1 MAPPLDAEQLAAARA
16 WRGAYRI
23 DACAGAGKTTCLV
36 ARLEFLKRQGV
47 PEKDILGL
55 TFTRNAAL
63 EMQKR
68 SGMEKQTLRTLHS
81 WALEVVRREHAEF
94 KPPLKPFPLLLHQAE
109 VLAPIVQMFRG
120 MTYKDVQGYISTQ
133 KRKGIGPRRALREAE
148 NEKGFDYAQ
157 AYGKYEDGCRQRG
170 VLDFDSTIIELIK
183 LFESRSD
190 ICDRYQIPY
199 LLVDEAQDCS
209 DMDWRMMK
217 LITRRHGNIW
227 VIGDRNQSVF
237 EFRGANP
244 KLFAD
249 FPLMFP
255 GAVTLPISTNYR
267 SVSTIVDYSRKVAP
281 EQTSYIEKLRAH
293 RQGGNPIQFLKF
305 PEETLEAEEILR
317 LVRASMEVANTA
329 ILARTNAQLG
339 LFQGLCA
346 MHNIPYKLLTKEN
359 FWKRPE
365 VAGLLSYAR
374 YLNMP
379 TDDNVRG
386 VIRAPFPL
394 TRFLRKDEALANLER
409 MQAGRVGSPALYTM
423 LSGYTTGDH
432 SQDSVVRDL
441 SSHLAALQRMTVGL
455 SVRELLKEIARVT
468 GAFDYATER
477 DTEKPEDTFAEENI
491 KKVISIS
498 SKFETLKDFVKFANA
513 ALQPSRKQTRLVL
526 STVHG
531 FKGLEAKNVFVVG
544 VNLGVFPHDKGEI
557 QEERRLYYVA
567 VSRPTENLYVSC
579 AGAPSPFIAG
589 DVPKTDST
597 GVDPWANFTLQC
609 QQAGVQLGNN

>member
-1 MAPPLDAEQLAAARA
+1 MPQLDPEQLAAVQA

-36 ARLEFLKRQGV
+36 ARLEFLKRRGV

-81 WALEVVRREHAEF
+81 WALEGVRREHMEF

-109 VLAPIVQMFRG
+109 VLAPIVKTFRG
-120 MTYKDVQGYISTQ
+120 IMYKDAQSYISTQ
-133 KRKGIGPRRALREAE
+133 KRKGVGPNRALREAD
-148 NEKGFDYAQ
+148 NEKAFDYAQ
-157 AYGKYEDGCRQRG
+157 VYRKYEEGCRQRG

-183 LFESRSD
+183 LFESRPD
-190 ICDRYQIPY
+190 VVARYQIPY

-209 DMDWRMMK
+209 DMDWRLMR
-217 LITRRHGNIW
+217 LITRQHGNIW

-249 FPLMFP
+249 FPLTFP
-255 GAVTLPISTNYR
+255 GAITLPISTNYR
-267 SVSTIVDYSRKVAP
+267 SVSTIVDYSKKVAP

-293 RQGGNPIQFLKF
+293 RQGGNPIKFLKF
-305 PEETLEAEEILR
+305 LEETLEAEEILR
-317 LVRASMEVANTA
+317 LVRTSMEVANTA

-346 MHNIPYKLLTKEN
+346 MQGIPYKLLGKEN

-374 YLNMP
+374 YANMP

-386 VIRAPFPL
+386 VIRAPFPI
-394 TRFLRKDEALANLER
+394 TRFLRKDEAITNLER
-409 MQAGRVGSPALYTM
+409 MQAGRVGNPALHTL

-432 SQDSVVRDL
+432 GQDSVVRDL
-441 SSHLAALQRMTVGL
+441 SSHLAALQRAAAKQPP
-455 SVRELLKEIARVT
+455 VRELLKEIATNT

-513 ALQPSRKQTRLVL
+513 ALQPSKKQTRLVL

-544 VNLGVFPHDKGEI
+544 VNLGLFPHDKGEI
-557 QEERRLYYVA
+557 QEEKRLYYVA
-567 VSRPTENLYVSC
+567 VSRPTENLYISC
-579 AGAPSPFIAG
+579 AGVPSPFIAG
-589 DVPKTDST
+589 DVPKEETT
-597 GVDPWANFTLQC
+597 GIDPWANFTLQC
-609 QQAGVQLGNN
+609 QQAGV